1 MTVSASPAP
10 TVAGRA
16 ATPGPP
22 ELLASVRG
30 LSVSLGG
37 RLVLDGIDL
46 DVRAG
51 EVVAVVGE
59 NGAGKTTL
67 VRCLAGELRPG
78 AGTVHLPAGRA
89 ALGIVWQD
97 LSLCDQLD
105 VVANVWLGRETGWL
119 DEARLEVE
127 TRRLLARLGLELPDL
142 RRPVG
147 TLSGGERQLV
157 AVARALAGHPE
168 LCVLDEPTSAL
179 SLAEART
186 VDTIVRELRA
196 RGGAALLVTHE
207 PEATS
212 GLADRV
218 VVLRR
223 GRVVATPAGGEL
235 HPDDLLAVMA
245 GTEVESTARRQLRR
259 LRDLV
264 DQLDQSQPS
273 AALPVV
279 VSAAGAALGQE
290 RLCVHLLDEPPDG
303 PARLRAAAAVGL
315 SAAFAEVV
323 ADLPLGAGGG
333 PVGLAAA
340 TRAPAVVEALEAGPA
355 GWPEVAVVAAADGI
369 AASWAVP
376 LVGRRGVLGVLSGY
390 DTTAGGPSDDR
401 LALVSLY
408 AAQAAT
414 AVERAALLEEVT
426 RRNDGLETLR
436 SMLERLAGPEGATD
450 GPSVALAALA
460 RGLAARGV
468 ALFRRTGPPAAPPAT
483 HGVALAASY
492 PSPGEEAA
500 GAGGR
505 LAALEGAALALLAGA
520 GPAADPGGLDLPPSS
535 RSVHVDEPGGLGVLR
550 APGTLAVRFSLSG
563 APAVLA
569 AAFDGDVPDG
579 ATDVLVDA
587 TRSLRLSVEREALE
601 AARRE
606 SDAAQRS
613 SRLAREFL
621 SRLSH
626 ELRTPLTA
634 IRGYASSLCQ
644 ADVTFDAA
652 TTERF
657 LTNIASESARLARLV
672 SDLLDAT
679 ALDSGALRLQCDWCD
694 VTGVVR
700 AALAAVPGGESVAVQ
715 APDGLP
721 AVWADHDRLCQVV
734 VNLVEN
740 ALRHTPEGTA
750 VQVGLSPAGPGTLEL
765 RVTDDGPGVSAASA
779 EELFLPWH
787 RGSAA
792 DDRGRAAGRG
802 GGAGLGLSIARGIVD
817 AHGGSVTVEPAPM
830 GTTFLVRLPVEPP
843 EGAGRSWEPV
853 EVEIDD

>member
-1 MTVSASPAP
+1 MT
-10 TVAGRA
+10 T
-16 ATPGPP
+16 
-22 ELLASVRG
+22 LASVRG
-30 LSVSLGG
+30 LSVSLGR
-37 RLVLDGIDL
+37 RLVLDGVDL

-67 VRCLAGELRPG
+67 VRCLAGELRPD
-78 AGTVHLPAGRA
+78 AGTVDLPVGRA
-89 ALGIVWQD
+89 ALGVVWQD
-97 LSLCDQLD
+97 LSLCDHLD
-105 VVANVWLGRETGWL
+105 VVANVWLGREPAWL
-119 DEARLEVE
+119 DEAELEAE
-127 TRRLLARLGLELPDL
+127 TRRLLGRLGFTLPDL

-157 AVARALAGHPE
+157 AVTRALAGHPE
-168 LCVLDEPTSAL
+168 LCVLDEPAAAL
-179 SLAEART
+179 GLAEART
-186 VDTIVRELRA
+186 VDRVVRELRA
-196 RGGAALLVTHE
+196 RGGAALLVTHV
-207 PEATS
+207 PEAVS

-235 HPDDLLAVMA
+235 QPDDLLAVMA
-245 GTEVESTARRQLRR
+245 GAEVESTARRQLRR

-264 DQLDQSQPS
+264 DQLGRAQGQPS
-273 AALPVV
+273 AALPLV
-279 VSAAGAALGQE
+279 VSAAGAALGHE

-303 PARLRAAAAVGL
+303 PPRLRAAAAVGL
-315 SAAFAEVV
+315 SPAFAEAV
-323 ADLPLGAGGG
+323 AELPLGAGGG

-340 TRAPAVVEALEAGPA
+340 TRAPAVVETLGPDT
-355 GWPEVAVVAAADGI
+355 WPEMATVGAVDGI
-369 AASWAVP
+369 AAAWSVP

-390 DTTAGGPSDDR
+390 DTTSGAPSEDR

-426 RRNDGLETLR
+426 RRNDVLETLR
-436 SMLERLAGPEGATD
+436 TMLECLAGPEGATD
-450 GPSVALAALA
+450 GPGVALAALA
-460 RGLAARGV
+460 RGLPARGV
-468 ALFRRTGPPAAPPAT
+468 ALFRRG
-483 HGVALAASY
+483 G
-492 PSPGEEAA
+492 A
-500 GAGGR
+500 GATCVASEPAMADAGDGLR
-505 LAALEGAALALLAGA
+505 ALEGAAVALLAGA
-520 GPAADPGGLDLPPSS
+520 GPAADTVD
-535 RSVHVDEPGGLGVLR
+535 VDEPGGLGVLR

-569 AAFDGDVPDG
+569 AAFDGEIPDG

-644 ADVTFDAA
+644 SDVSFDAA

-694 VTGVVR
+694 MAGVVR
-700 AALAAVPGGESVAVQ
+700 AALNAVPGGDSVAME
-715 APDGLP
+715 APAGLP
-721 AVWADHDRLCQVV
+721 AVWGDHDRLCQVV

-750 VQVGLSPAGPGTLEL
+750 VQVRARAAGPATLEL
-765 RVTDDGPGVSAASA
+765 RVSDDGPGIALESA
-779 EELFLPWH
+779 EKLFLPWH
-787 RGSAA
+787 RGAAA
-792 DDRGRAAGRG
+792 DVRAR

-817 AHGGSVTVEPAPM
+817 AHGGSVSVEPTTG

-843 EGAGRSWEPV
+843 EGVGVAWEPV

>member
-1 MTVSASPAP
+1 MT
-10 TVAGRA
+10 T
-16 ATPGPP
+16 
-22 ELLASVRG
+22 LASVRR
-30 LSVSLGG
+30 LSVSLG
-37 RLVLDGIDL
+37 RQLVLDGIDL

-67 VRCLAGELRPG
+67 VRCLAGELRPD
-78 AGTVHLPAGRA
+78 AGTVDLRAGRR
-89 ALGIVWQD
+89 GVGVVWQD
-97 LSLCDQLD
+97 LALCDHLD
-105 VVANVWLGRETGWL
+105 VVANVWLGREPPWI
-119 DEARLEVE
+119 DEARLEAD
-127 TRRLLARLGLELPDL
+127 TRRLLDRLGVTLPDL

-157 AVARALAGHPE
+157 AVTRALAGQPD

-179 SLAEART
+179 SLTEART
-186 VDTIVRELRA
+186 VAALVRQLRA
-196 RGGAALLVTHE
+196 RGGAAVVVTHV
-207 PEATS
+207 PETVS

-223 GRVVATPAGGEL
+223 GRVVATPSGTEL
-235 HPDDLLAVMA
+235 QPEDLLAVMA
-245 GTEVESTARRQLRR
+245 GAEVETTARRQLRR

-264 DQLDQSQPS
+264 DQLGQAQGQPS
-273 AALPVV
+273 AALPLV
-279 VSAAGAALGQE
+279 VSAAGAALGHE

-315 SAAFAEVV
+315 SAAFAETV

-340 TRAPAVVEALEAGPA
+340 TRAPAVVESVG
-355 GWPEVAVVAAADGI
+355 GDTWPEIAAVAAGAGI
-369 AASWAVP
+369 AAAWAVP

-390 DTTAGGPSDDR
+390 DTTAGAPSEDR

-426 RRNDGLETLR
+426 RRNDVLETLR
-436 SMLERLAGPEGATD
+436 TMLERLAGPEGATD
-450 GPSVALAALA
+450 GPGVALAALG
-460 RGLAARGV
+460 RGLGARAV
-468 ALFRRTGPPAAPPAT
+468 ALFRR
-483 HGVALAASY
+483 
-492 PSPGEEAA
+492 A
-500 GAGGR
+500 GAGATCVASDAPGVDAGDR
-505 LAALEGAALALLAGA
+505 LRALEGAAVALLAGG
-520 GPAADPGGLDLPPSS
+520 GPAVETRGPHLPPPS

-563 APAVLA
+563 QPTVLA
-569 AAFDGDVPDG
+569 AAFDGEAPAG

-644 ADVTFDAA
+644 PDVTFDVA
-652 TTERF
+652 TTGRF

-694 VTGVVR
+694 MAGVVR
-700 AALAAVPGGESVAVQ
+700 AALAAVPGGDTVAVD
-715 APDGLP
+715 APAALP
-721 AVWADHDRLCQVV
+721 AVWGDHDRLLQVV

-750 VQVGLSPAGPGTLEL
+750 VQVSLAATPATGTVEL
-765 RVTDDGPGVSAASA
+765 RVTDDGPGVALESA
-779 EELFLPWH
+779 EALFLPWH
-787 RGSAA
+787 RGPAA
-792 DDRGRAAGRG
+792 DGRAR
-802 GGAGLGLSIARGIVD
+802 GGAGLGLSIARGIID
-817 AHGGSVTVEPAPM
+817 AHGGSVSIEPGGA
-830 GTTFLVRLPVEPP
+830 GTTFLVRLPVEPA
-843 EGAGRSWEPV
+843 EGAGGAWEPV